1 MYRSEEERE
10 RKKSELV
17 LTPLSG
23 LAEGIDVSA
32 QASWVFTR
40 TSSPCPF
47 HFSTHGAPEP
57 PLTFSSAA
65 TCVSYLCFFILLLL
79 FSLFMNDSLSTHNC

>member
-65 TCVSYLCFFILLLL
+65 TCVSYLCFFYSSSSLLTL
-79 FSLFMNDSLSTHNC
+79 HE